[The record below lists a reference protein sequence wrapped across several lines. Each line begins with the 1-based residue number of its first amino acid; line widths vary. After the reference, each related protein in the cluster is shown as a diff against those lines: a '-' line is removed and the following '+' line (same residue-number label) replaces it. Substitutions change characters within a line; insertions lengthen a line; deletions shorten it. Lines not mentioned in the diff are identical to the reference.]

1 MLNRFVLSISWIV
14 FSWNGKFKKVV
25 CFFNSYECFE
35 FCCFCNYWK
44 VVFYVCSIF
53 DGIIIVFYYKSNIVS
68 LWIIVFFDVR
78 REFLDKFMI
87 SEVVCFNFFI
97 EGNFFVNVFK
107 KGVEWLIFY
116 FRYFYL
122 YLLKMY
128 CWESF
133 VKVNNRCVYF
143 LWFWWNCMIGFVINV
158 VDCKVV
164 IENYEGCIVY
174 FFRVVNVW
182 VGLDV
187 IYSFVIGVV
196 VGVYFSK
203 KCYVFENCYIFGI
216 VFDSE
221 IFIIFY

>member
-1 MLNRFVLSISWIV
+1 
-14 FSWNGKFKKVV
+14 
-25 CFFNSYECFE
+25 
-35 FCCFCNYWK
+35 
-44 VVFYVCSIF
+44 
-53 DGIIIVFYYKSNIVS
+53 
-68 LWIIVFFDVR
+68 
-78 REFLDKFMI
+78 
-87 SEVVCFNFFI
+87 
-97 EGNFFVNVFK
+97 
-107 KGVEWLIFY
+107 
-116 FRYFYL
+116 
-122 YLLKMY
+122 
-128 CWESF
+128 
-133 VKVNNRCVYF
+133 
-143 LWFWWNCMIGFVINV
+143 MIGFVINV